1 SGLTLTKESASYK
14 MDGSTIAAVATPIG
28 SGGIGIIKISGK
40 DALSIA
46 ASLFRKSKP
55 TSSPPVNRD
64 SSSDATFKSYQLYH
78 GYVVNPENKKIVDE
92 VLLSVMKAP
101 RSYTREDIVEINAH
115 SGPVAISSILDLV
128 LRHGARLAEPG
139 EFTKRAFL
147 NGRIDLTQAEAVID
161 IINAKTDKSLEIATT
176 QIKGDMRA
184 AIEGIRD
191 SLLAILTD
199 IEAAIDFPEDVG
211 DILDT
216 EGALEHVELS
226 ALEPLRELVGLY
238 QNAHVLRDGLRMAV
252 VGRPNVGKS
261 SLMNR
266 LIKKDRAIVTSVPG
280 TTRDLIEETLNIRG
294 IPVIISDMAGFH
306 ETDDPVEVIGLTKAQ
321 ECIENSDLV
330 LFMVDVSEALTVDD
344 DKIYEIIKDRT
355 VVLVINKIDLVGE
368 NTVFEIPD
376 RWEIDHRM
384 NISALYNMGV
394 DALKDLIA
402 AVCVGG
408 SGLEIGNMNIP
419 NLRQKVAL
427 DRSLQAIEAFVTG
440 LRNGIHSELGAID
453 LEEGVSA
460 LGEILGISVKED
472 VLDQIFSRFS
482 TPLNN
487 AKIVSV
493 STYHDFV
500 PQFLNMIKR
509 TNNDLELFYKEC
521 QKLAKKPKT
530 ERDLDLHAYSP

>member
-1 SGLTLTKESASYK
+1 LQK
-14 MDGSTIAAVATPIG
+14 MDGSTIVAVATPIG

-55 TSSPPVNRD
+55 ASRSPVDRDPSSHAP
-64 SSSDATFKSYQLYH
+64 FKSYRLYH
-78 GYVVNPENKKIVDE
+78 GHVVNPENEQVVDE
-92 VLLSVMKAP
+92 VLISVMKAP

-128 LRHGARLAEPG
+128 LKQGARLAEPG

-161 IINAKTDKSLEIATT
+161 IINAKTDKSLKIATT
-176 QIKGDMRA
+176 QIRGDMRA
-184 AIEGIRD
+184 AVEGIRD
-191 SLLAILTD
+191 SLLAILID
-199 IEAAIDFPEDVG
+199 IEAAIDFPEAVG

-216 EGALEHVELS
+216 ERTLGQVRLS

-238 QNAHVLRDGLRMAV
+238 QNAHVLRDGLQLAV

-321 ECIENSDLV
+321 ECIEKSDLV
-330 LFMVDVSEALTVDD
+330 LFMVDVSEALTADD
-344 DKIYEIIKDRT
+344 DKIYEMIKDRR
-355 VVLVINKIDLVGE
+355 VILVINKIDLVGE
-368 NTVFEIPD
+368 NAVFEMPD
-376 RWEIDHRM
+376 PWEISRRM
-384 NISALYNMGV
+384 NISALYNIGI

-402 AVCVGG
+402 AACVGG
-408 SGLEIGNMNIP
+408 SGLESGNMNIP
-419 NLRQKVAL
+419 NLRQKVSL
-427 DRSLQAIEAFVTG
+427 DRSLRATEAFVTG
-440 LRNGIHSELGAID
+440 LRKGIPSELVAID

-472 VLDQIFSRFS
+472 VLDQIFSRFCIG
-482 TPLNN
+482 
-487 AKIVSV
+487 K
-493 STYHDFV
+493 
-500 PQFLNMIKR
+500 
-509 TNNDLELFYKEC
+509 
-521 QKLAKKPKT
+521 
-530 ERDLDLHAYSP
+530 